1 MELPK
6 KQSKVLVVDDE
17 PDINMSCKLTLENAD
32 FIVDGY
38 HDPLIALSNF
48 KPSYYDLVVLDIKMP
63 KMNGFELYTEIQKI
77 DNQVKVCFITAGEM
91 YYNELRNGNEEEE
104 EFCRLDEDRFLQ
116 KPIPNVELVN
126 RINKIMMEIERPKF
140 LKILKVRQQWITFNT
155 ISKK

>member
-6 KQSKVLVVDDE
+6 NQSKVLVVDDE
-17 PDINMSCKLTLENAD
+17 PDITMSFKLTLENAG

-91 YYNELRNGNEEEE
+91 YYNELRKGNREEEE
-104 EFCRLDEDRFLQ
+104 EYCRLDEDRFLQ

-126 RINKIMMEIERPKF
+126 RINKIMMEIEQTE
-140 LKILKVRQQWITFNT
+140 ILQNT
-155 ISKK
+155 